1 MAIVLAWTALLGQ
14 SPRHPDDIVLAAMSV
29 AQILIACAIIFTLFS
44 IPRRPDVFRPDG
56 RLVEREFTRSL
67 LAWFTF
73 SWSSDLLDVA
83 GTKVIEVADLPSLPA
98 SVRSEDRI
106 VAFRGGPLKPTVAL
120 WKLILWSFRVEFVM
134 QWFLVILSTLLD
146 VAPQYTIMR
155 LLQYLE
161 ARQGLNKIDPQA
173 WLWVGTLLA
182 STVSATLVN
191 NRITWFMYSRLAI
204 PIRSILTTLIFEKMM
219 KIKDCKDPPKTEEM
233 ENTKASKTDE
243 VPKEN
248 GAHSKPIPKSRTSKG
263 ASPQT
268 QHDITNMFAVDANLV
283 GNFGANSQFYI
294 HFTSKI
300 IVSITFLWLLV
311 GWQSLFAGLVALAMM
326 IPVNSFIAKR
336 YRLNQKALM
345 KARDA
350 KTKVITEA
358 LNGIRQIK
366 FSATESQWAEKIYG
380 VREEELGK
388 LWNTQKN
395 NILMILGSSIAPVLL
410 VAFALSTY
418 AYIHGELLPSVA
430 FTALGVFMQLE
441 GVLGMTPFLL
451 VIGMNAKVSSDRID
465 SFLQSE
471 ERPENTYPGDS
482 VVFDD
487 ASVSFPSDSK
497 EPKDDRFVLR
507 NLNLQF
513 PHNSLSVISG
523 PTGSGK
529 SLLLAAILGEIELL
543 SGSIRVPRAPPP
555 DKRYD
560 SKATSDNW
568 ILPAAIAFVSQTPWI
583 ENATIKNNVLFGLP
597 LDTDRYNR
605 VLEACALTKDLEMFE
620 DGDSTE
626 VGAQGISLSGGQKWR
641 LTLAR
646 ALYSRAGI
654 LILDDVF
661 SAIDAHV
668 GKEIYD
674 NALMGELAEG
684 RTRILVTHHVSLC
697 LPRAKYAVSLSA
709 QGTIEHASLV
719 DELRTS
725 GNLEEILKT
734 DQDTKEGEDGESS
747 EATLEGHA
755 NGSGSKSTAKP
766 DSEHKPK
773 KLVEDEKRE
782 TGSVKSSVYLSY
794 LTATGGFPFWTIVL
808 FFYFVSQGLTLSRS
822 WWIKIW
828 TSSYEQPESIRTH
841 IAHAFS
847 MQTQLI
853 TPPRNST
860 ILHIQ
865 PNNHAIGYYLAVYVG
880 ISMVSVL
887 VATTRFLLVFRG
899 SLRASRRVF
908 KSMTNCVLRTP
919 LRWLDTEPTGRILNR
934 FTADFQSMDSQLA
947 SELAQTGASVVQ
959 ILGIMAAA

>member
-1 MAIVLAWTALLGQ
+1 
-14 SPRHPDDIVLAAMSV
+14 
-29 AQILIACAIIFTLFS
+29 
-44 IPRRPDVFRPDG
+44 
-56 RLVEREFTRSL
+56 
-67 LAWFTF
+67 
-73 SWSSDLLDVA
+73 
-83 GTKVIEVADLPSLPA
+83 
-98 SVRSEDRI
+98 
-106 VAFRGGPLKPTVAL
+106 
-120 WKLILWSFRVEFVM
+120 
-134 QWFLVILSTLLD
+134 
-146 VAPQYTIMR
+146 
-155 LLQYLE
+155 
-161 ARQGLNKIDPQA
+161 
-173 WLWVGTLLA
+173 
-182 STVSATLVN
+182 
-191 NRITWFMYSRLAI
+191 
-204 PIRSILTTLIFEKMM
+204 
-219 KIKDCKDPPKTEEM
+219 
-233 ENTKASKTDE
+233 
-243 VPKEN
+243 
-248 GAHSKPIPKSRTSKG
+248 
-263 ASPQT
+263 
-268 QHDITNMFAVDANLV
+268 
-283 GNFGANSQFYI
+283 
-294 HFTSKI
+294 
-300 IVSITFLWLLV
+300 
-311 GWQSLFAGLVALAMM
+311 
-326 IPVNSFIAKR
+326 
-336 YRLNQKALM
+336 M

-366 FSATESQWAEKIYG
+366 FSATESQWADKIYG
-380 VREEELGK
+380 VRENELGK

-395 NILMILGSSIAPVLL
+395 NTIMILGNSIAPVLL
-410 VAFALSTY
+410 VALALSTY

-451 VIGMNAKVSSDRID
+451 VMGLNAKVSSDRID
-465 SFLQSE
+465 SFLQSD
-471 ERPENTYPGDS
+471 ERPETTYPGDS
-482 VVFDD
+482 IVFDD

-507 NLNLQF
+507 SLSLNF
-513 PHNSLSVISG
+513 PDNSLSVISG

-529 SLLLAAILGEIELL
+529 SLLLAAILGEVELL
-543 SGSIRVPRAPPP
+543 SGSIRVPRPPP
-555 DKRYD
+555 LNQRYD

-568 ILPAAIAFVSQTPWI
+568 ILPTASAFVSQTPWI
-583 ENATIKNNVLFGLP
+583 ENATIKDNIRFGLP
-597 LDTDRYNR
+597 LNEDRYNK

-668 GKEIYD
+668 GKEIYE

-709 QGTIEHASLV
+709 QGTVEHAGLV

-734 DQDTKEGEDGESS
+734 DQDTKEDEEEGSS
-747 EATLEGHA
+747 ETTLENQA
-755 NGSGSKSTAKP
+755 NGSASKSAANSDP
-766 DSEHKPK
+766 EHKPK
-773 KLVEDEKRE
+773 KLIEDEKRE
-782 TGSVKSSVYLSY
+782 TGNVKSSVYLSY
-794 LTATGGFPFWTIVL
+794 LKATGGFPFWTVVL
-808 FFYFVSQGLTLSRS
+808 LFYFVAQGLTLSRS

-828 TSSYEQPESIRTH
+828 TSSYEQSEGVRTQ
-841 IAHAFS
+841 IAHVFS
-847 MQTQLI
+847 VQAQLI
-853 TPPRNST
+853 TPHRNST
-860 ILHIQ
+860 GSSTQAGEHS
-865 PNNHAIGYYLAVYVG
+865 IGYYLAIYVG
-880 ISMVSVL
+880 ISAVSVL

-908 KSMTNCVLRTP
+908 KTMTNRVLRTP